1 MEARQPTGVVGQRH
15 LRHRAD
21 FLEVPALFCRYFGV
35 MYRLLFGFTLVSS
48 VVAAPLAVDGFGA
61 DGKSVRSWPLAG
73 DGGFELQ
80 PGASASVQVKV
91 PPLGDKEREAGGSW
105 RGILSVDLYGISGK
119 GTGKLILEAMDPASG
134 EVFAAGSTGIST
146 PAPRAA
152 WVVICSSEQEGA
164 AAAKVFDG
172 DPTTDWHSKY
182 SGAQEKPPHWIG
194 LEFGKPTPMTS
205 VRYTPRQGGFTNGVA
220 RKYRLETRV
229 AGADW
234 KTIAAGETV
243 EADARKT
250 LEVKFPEP
258 AAVDAFR
265 FVIESDWSGGGFGTA
280 GELDPVGVKLEAQKP
295 VTASARAWAEIPED
309 MMKLLEGKSFGL
321 RVRNGPDAGVVVG
334 TPRFARVHTAPSP
347 ALFGRSNGGLGPDKL
362 GAGLL
367 GFDALTEHQQTVL
380 TLMEVRPQSAASKAK
395 LKAGDV
401 IVAVAGKPLPLNDLN
416 PGWEWFHQ
424 SHEAVIGRETEAALT
439 AGRPSLPLTI
449 LRKGAVEVV
458 ALPLDRKRPF
468 TTMNPA
474 DDPEAARLLG
484 DCLDFLVRTQKDD
497 GSWSGD
503 MIRTCYSALALM
515 ATGET
520 KHRQRVKKAVD
531 WAMKKYQKP
540 DDYGN
545 LGFWSGAYAG
555 ILYSEWHLATGDKS
569 VLKNLDEL
577 RDWAINGQHPSA
589 WKVPALGHGP
599 DGLPYEEK
607 ALVAPACHLL
617 VFEAL
622 AMRCGMK
629 SGIWELLM
637 PYMEM
642 AWSDPK
648 DGGHGS
654 LGYNRSYKDTG
665 EFWSRSGLFAMA
677 AHLRGQRPDMRDAM
691 TGFMSAN
698 HPWIRNSHAYGEPGG
713 SLGLLGLNLAAPA
726 AYQKTIRDYAWWFSL
741 AWEPGHGLR
750 FTTPHM
756 GAPYMG
762 EEDLINATYALVL
775 QSSKKSLQLTGSTRT
790 GQWKNR

>member
-1 MEARQPTGVVGQRH
+1 LSG
-15 LRHRAD
+15 RAD
-21 FLEVPALFCRYFGV
+21 FLEVSGVSCRYPGV
-35 MYRLLFGFTLVSS
+35 MYRLLLGFGWMSS
-48 VVAAPLAVDGFGA
+48 VVAAPLPVDGFGA
-61 DGKSVRSWPLAG
+61 DGKSVKSWPLVG

-80 PGASASVQVKV
+80 AGASASVQVKV
-91 PPLGDKEREAGGSW
+91 PPLGDKEREAGGNW
-105 RGILSVDLYGISGK
+105 RGVLSVDLYGTAGK
-119 GTGKLILEAMDPASG
+119 GAGKLLLEAVDPASG
-134 EVFAAGSTGIST
+134 EVFASGSAVISS

-164 AAAKVFDG
+164 AAAKAFDG

-182 SGAQEKPPHWIG
+182 SGTQEKPPHWIG

-205 VRYTPRQGGFTNGVA
+205 VRYTPRQAGFTNGVA

-229 AGADW
+229 GGADW

-280 GELDPVGVKLEAQKP
+280 GELEPVGVKLETRKP
-295 VTASARAWAEIPED
+295 VAASARAWAEIPED
-309 MMKLLEGKSFGL
+309 MMKLLEGKAFGL
-321 RVRNGPDAGVVVG
+321 RVRNGPEANVVVG
-334 TPRFARVHTAPSP
+334 TPRLARIHTAPGP

-367 GFDALTEHQQTVL
+367 GFDALAEHQQTVL
-380 TLMEVRPQSAASKAK
+380 TLMSVRPQSAAAKAK
-395 LKAGDV
+395 LKPGDA
-401 IVAVAGKPLPLNDLN
+401 ILAVAGKPLPLNDLN

-424 SHEAVIGRETEAALT
+424 SHEAVIGRETEAALK
-439 AGRPSLPLTI
+439 AGRTSLPLTV
-449 LRKGAVEVV
+449 LRKGAAEVV
-458 ALPLDRKRPF
+458 VLPLDRKRAF

-474 DDPEAARLLG
+474 DDPEAARLLE

-531 WAMKKYQKP
+531 WALAKYKKP

-569 VLKNLDEL
+569 VLPNLEAL

-589 WKVPALGHGP
+589 WNVPALGHGP
-599 DGLPYEEK
+599 DGLPYEQK

-642 AWSDPK
+642 SWSDPK

-654 LGYNRSYKDTG
+654 LGYNRSYKDTE

-677 AHLRGQRPDMRDAM
+677 AHLRNQRPDMRDAM
-691 TGFMSAN
+691 TKFMSAN

-775 QSSKKSLQLTGSTRT
+775 QSPKKSLQLTGGTRT